1 VTAATADGAAASE
14 LRALR
19 LLTALIAVT
28 TLVATVGAGF
38 ATGIPNA
45 ATAPVGYRV
54 AMVAAIAVPLVAG
67 AVAPWARMRMLRL
80 LNAGTVLTFAA
91 LLVGVLAV
99 EWPSSDLLVQV
110 PWFLT
115 VTAAPVT
122 AALVAWGRRGG
133 WVALA
138 VLTVLVQAIRLVSD
152 SDAEDA
158 IANDTF
164 AFFTALT
171 LVLLAGQ
178 FVAASRAFDSAT
190 RVAAAAASL
199 RSAHEA
205 QRVTAERL
213 RLLVHDELLSTLSLA
228 GRVTSTLREA
238 LGRQAARAR
247 DLIRVLAL
255 TTDAVQAIANT
266 NGGEAVHPDGPADA
280 ALASRLLA
288 LIGDVAP
295 DTELAH
301 AGTDTS
307 EGASTPAPIPTEVVD
322 ALLAAARQA
331 LVNSVAH
338 AGLDA
343 HRTVTLRHDETGVRL
358 TIRDNGRGFDPD
370 AGAGNRMGVAESI
383 LGRMRAIPGGGGKLT
398 SQPGSGTTVE
408 LAWEAPAVPGA
419 EPGAP
424 TRDTTR
430 DTTRDPITASVV
442 VATGRS
448 TGLFSLVSVA
458 ALLSAQAGLA
468 VLATLRT
475 GDVVVPALALVGV
488 TAAFFVLGPLTAGV
502 PSRPRATVVAGIAV
516 ATAALCWV
524 PVDRDPDRY
533 GDVWFIAALAFVLIV
548 LAMRGRPTPALA
560 TAAAIA
566 AVTLASVVVQHNDG
580 PDVVAATTR
589 MLAIVG
595 VGAGFVWGIVR
606 VRSRTTALRAAELR
620 AVREESYRAAAE
632 RELLGRTAELEALS
646 GELLD
651 RLAGDAELDAEL
663 RRECVVLEGRLRDG
677 YRAARLARHPLVD
690 AAAAARGRGVDV
702 ALFDDPDGRSL
713 DEAELDRIARW
724 LAARLD
730 ETAGGR
736 FTGRVLPAGRAAA
749 ASAASDE
756 RVAELPHVHR

>member
-266 NGGEAVHPDGPADA
+266 SGGEAVHPDGPADA

-338 AGLDA
+338 AGFDA

-370 AGAGNRMGVAESI
+370 AVAGNRMGVAESI
-383 LGRMRAIPGGGGKLT
+383 LGRMQAIPGGGGKLT

-408 LAWEAPAVPGA
+408 MAWEVPAVPGA

-424 TRDTTR
+424 
-430 DTTRDPITASVV
+430 TRDPITASVV

-448 TGLFSLVSVA
+448 TGRFFLISVA

-502 PSRPRATVVAGIAV
+502 PSRPRTTVVAGIAV

-548 LAMRGRPTPALA
+548 LAMRGRPAPALA

-566 AVTLASVVVQHNDG
+566 VVTLASVVVQHNDG

>member
-1 VTAATADGAAASE
+1 
-14 LRALR
+14 
-19 LLTALIAVT
+19 
-28 TLVATVGAGF
+28 
-38 ATGIPNA
+38 
-45 ATAPVGYRV
+45 
-54 AMVAAIAVPLVAG
+54 
-67 AVAPWARMRMLRL
+67 
-80 LNAGTVLTFAA
+80 
-91 LLVGVLAV
+91 VLAV

-158 IANDTF
+158 IANDTC
-164 AFFTALT
+164 AFFPAFT
-171 LVLLAGQ
+171 LVLLAGE

-266 NGGEAVHPDGPADA
+266 TGGEAVHRDGPADA
-280 ALASRLLA
+280 ALASRPLA

-338 AGLDA
+338 AGFDA

-370 AGAGNRMGVAESI
+370 AVAGNRMGVAESI

-430 DTTRDPITASVV
+430 DPITASVV

-448 TGLFSLVSVA
+448 TGRFFLISAA

-548 LAMRGRPTPALA
+548 LAMRGRPAPALA

-566 AVTLASVVVQHNDG
+566 VVTLASVVVQHNDG

-632 RELLGRTAELEALS
+632 RELLGRTTELEALS
-646 GELLD
+646 GALLD